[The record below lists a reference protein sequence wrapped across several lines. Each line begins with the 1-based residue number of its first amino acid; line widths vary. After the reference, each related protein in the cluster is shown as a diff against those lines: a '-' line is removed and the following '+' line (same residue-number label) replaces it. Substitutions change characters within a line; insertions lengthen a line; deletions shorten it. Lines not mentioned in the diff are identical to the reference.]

1 MPARLAARAARRS
14 GRSTSTAASGG
25 GSRATAPATVVRVP
39 AGPARC
45 GRSSAPSMSCAG
57 RYRPSRT
64 ILAPRAGLSA
74 AAAKTDT
81 RAISDAHVRRRC
93 PMPSSRSL
101 VSAAAAAA
109 LVAGATAAV
118 AKPPVH
124 AGRSHAVRPAPA
136 ARSGLPQVSSGHRP
150 GPDVLYAKPPRAPQ
164 LENTGVWHADPIL
177 VSGAQS
183 YRDGEW
189 LYQDYLFDDH
199 GAMSAKDLNDPYG
212 ADAHLYSP
220 PQGTFT
226 YPTSKVYANN
236 AADLVEFRVKP
247 LARATAFRVTLDTLK
262 DPARTAFTIAL
273 GSSDSAVGWP
283 HGVGVSSPAQAFV
296 TRHGTRADTA
306 VGGEAIA
313 RLWRDSQQAKELAM
327 GDVTP
332 FAADVD
338 FGKLRSRARD
348 DSGVPKT
355 GPIDRILASHYSFG
369 QGVDP
374 SKVCFEIGGVDLGA
388 KCIGR
393 DIGQLQP
400 YALYIPKKKPRG
412 GYGLTLLLH
421 SLSANYNQYLGS
433 HNQSEIGDRKPGSLV
448 LTPGGRGPDGFYAG

>member
-177 VSGAQS
+177 VSGSQS

-220 PQGTFT
+220 PPGIRAAAGT
-226 YPTSKVYANN
+226 PPSPEPSV
-236 AADLVEFRVKP
+236 RVDR
-247 LARATAFRVTLDTLK
+247 LRRQVTLTLPHSAWNPGRGK
-262 DPARTAFTIAL
+262 ARMTVGVGLWDPAAKAYL
-273 GSSDSAVGWP
+273 APQMGSASETTPGGGTPQGVAIVNVGPRSAEPLPIFAG
-283 HGVGVSSPAQAFV
+283 A
-296 TRHGTRADTA
+296 TMADTA
-306 VGGEAIA
+306 VAGEAIA
-313 RLWRDSQQAKELAM
+313 RFWRGSQQAQQLAM

-338 FGKLRSRARD
+338 
-348 DSGVPKT
+348 
-355 GPIDRILASHYSFG
+355 
-369 QGVDP
+369 
-374 SKVCFEIGGVDLGA
+374 
-388 KCIGR
+388 
-393 DIGQLQP
+393 
-400 YALYIPKKKPRG
+400 
-412 GYGLTLLLH
+412 
-421 SLSANYNQYLGS
+421 
-433 HNQSEIGDRKPGSLV
+433 
-448 LTPGGRGPDGFYAG
+448 